1 MSAAN
6 LIREIG
12 RPDEGHQWDFVGMAD
27 GLTAGNEP
35 YVFESLEAADGPIT
49 SAGGPR

>member
-27 GLTAGNEP
+27 DRRTRVVVRSE
-35 YVFESLEAADGPIT
+35 
-49 SAGGPR
+49 GGRKRPHGRQ